1 MKRAGLPI
9 LIVLCTCMLAGPV
22 ARASIGGKDDKN
34 IWQLLDFKE
43 REIIEKLGITNET
56 SKRMGVGIMQ
66 NALTRDEDPK
76 VRATCAKIL
85 GRFEAKSA
93 SVALIWA
100 LKDTEV
106 EVRKSAAQALGVL
119 HERRALKPLTQLL
132 KKEPDWAMRWT
143 IVVAMRTMGDRRA
156 APLLIEPLLKD
167 PDWRVRK
174 ETAVTLGALQ
184 DKRATKHLAQAL
196 SDPHEAVRAA
206 AAGALGALGDKR
218 ALDALIEA
226 LKDKDP
232 TVRAG
237 AAAALGALGS
247 RKAVTGLIECLGDEN
262 ATVRANSAGAL
273 GVLGSSRAV
282 GPLKELAASDPNLH
296 VKQVC
301 KDAIDQ
307 IKAH

>member
-1 MKRAGLPI
+1 MKRAGLAI
-9 LIVLCTCMLAGPV
+9 LIVLCACVLAGPA
-22 ARASIGGKDDKN
+22 ARASIGARDDKN

-43 REIIEKLGITNET
+43 RAIIEKLGITNET
-56 SKRMGVGIMQ
+56 SKRMGVATMQ
-66 NALTRDEDPK
+66 NALARDEDPK

-85 GRFEAKSA
+85 GRFGAKSA

-100 LKDTEV
+100 LKDANV
-106 EVRKSAAQALGVL
+106 DVRKSAAQALGVL
-119 HERRALKPLTQLL
+119 HERRALKPLAQLL
-132 KKEPDWAMRWT
+132 KKEPDWSMRWT

-196 SDPHEAVRAA
+196 ADPHEAVRAA

-226 LKDKDP
+226 LKDENL

-247 RKAVTGLIECLGDEN
+247 GKAVPGLIEGLNDEN
-262 ATVRANSAGAL
+262 ATVRAGCAGAL
-273 GVLGSSRAV
+273 GAIGSSRAIK
-282 GPLKELAASDPNLH
+282 PLKELVASDPNPH
-296 VKQVC
+296 VKQVAQA
-301 KDAIDQ
+301 AIDQ